1 MKNMIDR
8 ILSIDKE
15 ARKIKDEIQKE
26 NVTLEEEIKQRKKEI
41 RESYLERA
49 VERVNRN
56 RELEEKSSRE
66 KILKMQEYTKEKL
79 KELENIYKEHKDE
92 WAKRIVEN
100 VRSR

>member
-1 MKNMIDR
+1 MIDR